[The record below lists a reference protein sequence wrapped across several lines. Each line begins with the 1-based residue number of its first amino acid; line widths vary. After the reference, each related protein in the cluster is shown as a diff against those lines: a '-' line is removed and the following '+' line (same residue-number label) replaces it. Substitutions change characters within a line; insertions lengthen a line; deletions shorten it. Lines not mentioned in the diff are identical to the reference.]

1 MTKTRKTRK
10 QKEESSK
17 RRIEQVQH
25 LHVHTDSPTY
35 TITGI
40 STKKAQ
46 PDVAKKEYSSAE
58 QADAA
63 YLRHDII
70 SITAASGIILAF
82 DALLLILLASNTLH
96 LNFLGY

>member
-10 QKEESSK
+10 QKEESAK
-17 RRIEQVQH
+17 RKAIQTQH
-25 LHVHTDSPTY
+25 AHLRVDSPTY
-35 TITGI
+35 SVT
-40 STKKAQ
+40 SLPTKKTVINTPQ
-46 PDVAKKEYSSAE
+46 NTRVAIE

-63 YLRHDII
+63 YLKKDIV

-82 DALLLILLASNTLH
+82 DALLLILLLSNTLH